1 MKDCLFFSAQTTT
14 KHHQY
19 HCIHLN
25 ILHRVYYITYIFFLF
40 LSFGK
45 ISSGASFKRIYFF
58 FVENAPPIS
67 TYAKMKGNTVAVGI
81 GIELGREGQKDN
93 LWDLST
99 IVFIE
104 TIFSPLS

>member
-81 GIELGREGQKDN
+81 GIGVRTGSANRQSLGSAHN
-93 LWDLST
+93 
-99 IVFIE
+99 
-104 TIFSPLS
+104 